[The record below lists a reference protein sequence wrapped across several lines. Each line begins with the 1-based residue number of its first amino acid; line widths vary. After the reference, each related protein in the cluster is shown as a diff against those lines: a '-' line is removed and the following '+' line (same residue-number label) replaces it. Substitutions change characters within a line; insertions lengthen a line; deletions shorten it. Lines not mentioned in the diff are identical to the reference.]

1 MGKNGKREKKGRHPP
16 NEALIPLAPEKNLS
30 SETNISCEAAVE
42 SGGLVARVSFQT
54 RGAQRLSLRKDKSIV
69 SNTGTRGV
77 SSGGRN
83 AALKVMSSCER

>member
-1 MGKNGKREKKGRHPP
+1 MGKKGRK
-16 NEALIPLAPEKNLS
+16 PLTEVLVPLDPEKNLN
-30 SETNISCEAAVE
+30 SETNVRYEAAVK
-42 SGGLVARVSFQT
+42 SSGLVSSASLQR
-54 RGAQRLSLRKDKSIV
+54 RGAQRLSLRKDRLIV